1 MDSAVNFKKYLAFG
15 TGIGIEIGERDLV
28 VTMVRV
34 RPSEIL
40 LLGTTTISNFRERP
54 AAEWGAEYA
63 RFQKEHGGTHLTATV
78 LLPRREVIVRLLP
91 LPGVAAKDT
100 GSAIAF
106 QVDSLHPYGEEEVV
120 YGWTRLE
127 AGGALVG
134 ILRRAALDHYLGLLA
149 EAGIAAASFT
159 FSASALYAA
168 HRLPSAVAR
177 VSGTFVAVAGTP
189 AGTLEVYGESAARP
203 VFSAE
208 FEPPAERAVAL
219 AAAELRLD
227 PDAQARMPVTLEQ
240 ILPAPNNQA
249 ELSCNAMPYA
259 TALAGAC
266 PWLALAANLLPAERR
281 SVNSRA
287 VFVPTLAL
295 AAVLLLAGGALLAH
309 SAMQDK
315 RYLTTLE
322 AEITKLEPQAKRAV
336 ALDRQTDRTQSRLR
350 LLDEFRG
357 HSKADLDA
365 LNELTRI
372 LAPPTWTSSIDITR
386 DAVTITGETEQA
398 APLLKTIDA
407 SPLFQN
413 SEFAGSLGRAANN
426 EQFRIRAA
434 REPQR

>member
-1 MDSAVNFKKYLAFG
+1 MNPAVNFKKYLAFG
-15 TGIGIEIGERDLV
+15 TGIGIEIGERDLL

-34 RPSEIL
+34 RPSEIQ
-40 LLGTTTISNFRERP
+40 LLGSATISNFRERP
-54 AAEWGAEYA
+54 AAEWGAEYS

-91 LPGVAAKDT
+91 LPGVAAKDA
-100 GSAIAF
+100 GPAITF
-106 QVDSLHPYGEEEVV
+106 QVDSLHPYGEAEVV
-120 YGWTRLE
+120 YGWSWLE
-127 AGGALVG
+127 AGSALIG
-134 ILRRAALDHYLGLLA
+134 ILRRSTLDHYLGLLA

-177 VSGTFVAVAGTP
+177 VDGTFVAIAGTP
-189 AGTLEVYGESAARP
+189 SGTVEVYGESPARP

-208 FEPPAERAVAL
+208 FELPAERAVSL

-227 PDAQARMPVTLEQ
+227 PDTQAYTPVTLEQ
-240 ILPAPNNQA
+240 ILPAPKNQS
-249 ELSCNAMPYA
+249 ELLCSAMPYA

-266 PWLALAANLLPAERR
+266 PWIAAAANLLPADRR

-295 AAVLLLAGGALLAH
+295 AALLLLAGGALLAH

-322 AEITKLEPQAKRAV
+322 AEIAKLEPQAKRAV
-336 ALDRQTDRTQSRLR
+336 ALDRQMDRAQSRLR

-372 LAPPTWTSSIDITR
+372 LAPPTWTNSIDITR
-386 DAVTITGETEQA
+386 DAVTISGETEQA

-413 SEFAGSLGRAANN
+413 SEFAGSLGRVANN
-426 EQFRIRAA
+426 EQFRIRTA